1 MKYWFINFEEEQYW
15 IEVTDD
21 NIATRQIIKDA
32 DDIIRISCKEDCLAE
47 GVIDVEDIEGE
58 IIEISL
64 EEFEEKWNAEI
75 KAYHKLWKF
84 QKEKYPIGK
93 IVEGE
98 IKYFYPQGIIMQIG
112 ETKGVY
118 QARESKESDVYRKYP
133 LDKIKGK
140 VKGYDEKNMWLI
152 ISSL

>member
-15 IEVTDD
+15 IEVADD
-21 NIATRQIIKDA
+21 NIATRQIIKEA
-32 DDIIRISCKEDCLAE
+32 DDIIRISCIEDCLAE
-47 GVIDVEDIEGE
+47 GVINIEDLEGE
-58 IIEISL
+58 IIKISS
-64 EEFEEKWNAEI
+64 EEFEDKWKAEI
-75 KAYHKLWKF
+75 KAYYKNWEF
-84 QKEKYPIGK
+84 QKVKYPIGK

-112 ETKGVY
+112 ETKGIY
-118 QARESKESDVYRKYP
+118 QDKESKESNEYIKYP
-133 LDKIKGK
+133 LNTIKGK

>member
-15 IEVTDD
+15 IEVADD
-21 NIATRQIIKDA
+21 NIATRQIIKDE
-32 DDIIRISCKEDCLAE
+32 DDIIRISCIEDCLAE
-47 GVIDVEDIEGE
+47 GVIDVEDLEGE

-64 EEFEEKWNAEI
+64 EKFEEKWNAET
-75 KAYHKLWKF
+75 KAYHNLWEF

-93 IVEGE
+93 IVECK

-112 ETKGVY
+112 DTKGVY
-118 QARESKESDVYRKYP
+118 QDRELKASNEYGKYP
-133 LDKIKGK
+133 LDTIKGK
-140 VKGYDEKNMWLI
+140 VKGYDDKNMWLI